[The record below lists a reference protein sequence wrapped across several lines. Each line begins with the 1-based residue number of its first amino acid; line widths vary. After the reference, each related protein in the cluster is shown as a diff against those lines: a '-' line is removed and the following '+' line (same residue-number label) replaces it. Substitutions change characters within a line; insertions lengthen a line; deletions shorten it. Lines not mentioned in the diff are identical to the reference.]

1 MAGHQAVYQQSRLLL
16 PNANGEAQRKLKVC
30 TLRQRLRHYI
40 ESRKGRARCYTFK
53 PCSSKAEAELWEVQF
68 SLVNKVSSGQPALQI
83 HSERLPL
90 KYINNTL
97 MYMLYMDSII

>member
-30 TLRQRLRHYI
+30 TLHQRLRHYI

-68 SLVNKVSSGQPALQI
+68 SLVNKVSSGQPASL
-83 HSERLPL
+83 SL
-90 KYINNTL
+90 
-97 MYMLYMDSII
+97 